1 MKKLLLIPTFLLLP
15 LIAQAD
21 TQEGWLTSF
30 ETALKKREYAVVQLH
45 PKENPTAWTILPI
58 NKEKG
63 LFSKNSLPYIDAA
76 DPQKETPLD
85 ALSKKLRA
93 THGEIGR
100 ILSRPE
106 TFVLDRQTLPS
117 EILAD
122 EIVDTI
128 VVKKKKGP
136 ILAKIEEL
144 P

>member
-1 MKKLLLIPTFLLLP
+1 MKKLLLIPTFLLFP
-15 LIAQAD
+15 LGAQAD

-45 PKENPTAWTILPI
+45 PKEHPTVWTILPVD
-58 NKEKG
+58 KQKG
-63 LFSKNSLPYIDAA
+63 PFSKSSLPYIDTTT
-76 DPQKETPLD
+76 PQEKTPPD
-85 ALSKKLRA
+85 ALEKKLRE

-100 ILSRPE
+100 ILSTPE

-117 EILAD
+117 EILTD